1 MTGQSTLPPS
11 DRVSAVFLLA
21 MNDERIL
28 AVRNERG
35 GDIPGGHVRPD
46 ETLAAA
52 LARETL
58 EEAAATFAWAE
69 PFAIISVPDR
79 SQVMLCYVTSAF
91 DLATFVRTEDAVE
104 RTLLGPLAELMRRYC
119 GPIEVLAAL
128 VRGRPC
134 PAGPTRLRPLG
145 D

>member
-1 MTGQSTLPPS
+1 MSQVRMPEARWTVTLLDGHATLPPS

-35 GDIPGGHVRPD
+35 WDIPGGHVRPD

-69 PFAIISVPDR
+69 PFAMISVPDR
-79 SQVMLCYVTSAF
+79 SQVMLCYATSAF
-91 DLATFVRTEDAVE
+91 DLATFVPTEDALE
-104 RTLLGPLAELMRRYC
+104 RC
-119 GPIEVLAAL
+119 S
-128 VRGRPC
+128 
-134 PAGPTRLRPLG
+134 
-145 D
+145 